1 MPTNFLFLLNSLTL
15 AIHVLIKMEKNSGTR
30 VSELFGS
37 LGSLLRRCMF
47 RILSIG
53 PIPNHFA
60 FIMDGNR
67 RYAKKQQL
75 EEGAGHRAG
84 FSVLMSMLKY
94 CYELG
99 VTYVTIYAFSIE
111 NFKRR
116 PDEVQNLMDLILE
129 KIEGL
134 LNEES
139 IVNEYGIRV
148 YFIGNLKLLSEPV
161 WVAAEKVMKATA
173 NNTKC
178 MLLICI
184 AYTSCDEI
192 VHAIHESCK
201 NKWEEIQ
208 PCNSHKVC
216 NGGIEVVD
224 GKKIDDGVL
233 QSVQELCRVETNELQ
248 ATRASTARSGVAEG
262 VERTGK
268 INGVAGHAVH
278 GSCDKWDEV
287 QSLEASRSGNGVIS
301 NEESKKLLVD
311 PSILKVVDIE
321 RHMYMSVAPDPDVVI
336 RSSGETRLS
345 NFLLWQTSNCLL
357 YSPNA
362 LWPDMR
368 LWHLVWA
375 VLDFQRSHSYFEKK
389 KKQL

>member
-1 MPTNFLFLLNSLTL
+1 MDKHRGSRL
-15 AIHVLIKMEKNSGTR
+15 
-30 VSELFGS
+30 SELFGS
-37 LGSLLRRCMF
+37 LGSFFRKCMF
-47 RILSIG
+47 CILSMG
-53 PIPNHFA
+53 PIPNHLA

-67 RYAKKQQL
+67 RYAKKEKL

-111 NFKRR
+111 NFKRK

-134 LNEES
+134 LKEES
-139 IVNEYGIRV
+139 LVNKYGIRV
-148 YFIGNLKLLSEPV
+148 YFIGNLKLLSKPV
-161 WVAAEKVMKATA
+161 RVAAEKVMKATA

-178 MLLICI
+178 VLLICI

-192 VHAIHESCK
+192 VQAVHESCK

-208 PCNSHKVC
+208 PCNSHKSFSGRV
-216 NGGIEVVD
+216 EEVD
-224 GKKIDDGVL
+224 GKSIDDGIGH
-233 QSVQELCRVETNELQ
+233 SVQELFGVQTNELRP
-248 ATRASTARSGVAEG
+248 TRASTFCNDVANG
-262 VERTGK
+262 VERTDK
-268 INGVAGHAVH
+268 KSGVVGHAVH
-278 GSCDKWDEV
+278 GSCDKWGEV
-287 QSLEASRSGNGVIS
+287 QSLEASRTGDGVIPNVKS
-301 NEESKKLLVD
+301 EKLLVD
-311 PSILKVVDIE
+311 LSILKVVDIE
-321 RHMYMSVAPDPDVVI
+321 SHMYMSVAPNPDIVI

-375 VLDFQRSHSYFEKK
+375 VLDFQRNHSYFEKK
-389 KKQL
+389 KKQF

>member
-1 MPTNFLFLLNSLTL
+1 M
-15 AIHVLIKMEKNSGTR
+15 
-30 VSELFGS
+30 
-37 LGSLLRRCMF
+37 
-47 RILSIG
+47 
-53 PIPNHFA
+53 
-60 FIMDGNR
+60 
-67 RYAKKQQL
+67 

-99 VTYVTIYAFSIE
+99 VTHVTIYAFSIE
-111 NFKRR
+111 NFKRK

-129 KIEGL
+129 KIDGL
-134 LNEES
+134 LKEES
-139 IVNEYGIRV
+139 LVNKYGIRV

-161 WVAAEKVMKATA
+161 RVASEKVMKATA

-178 MLLICI
+178 VLLICI

-192 VHAIHESCK
+192 VQAVHESCK

-208 PCNSHKVC
+208 PCNSHKSC
-216 NGGIEVVD
+216 NGRIEEAD
-224 GKKIDDGVL
+224 GKNIDDGIGH
-233 QSVQELCRVETNELQ
+233 SVQELSGVQANDLR
-248 ATRASTARSGVAEG
+248 ATRASTFCNDVAQG
-262 VERTGK
+262 VERTD
-268 INGVAGHAVH
+268 NGSGVVGHDAVH
-278 GSCDKWDEV
+278 GSCDKWGEV
-287 QSLEASRSGNGVIS
+287 QSLEASITGDGVIPYVKR
-301 NEESKKLLVD
+301 EKLAVN

-321 RHMYMSVAPDPDVVI
+321 RHMYMSVAPNPDVVI

-375 VLDFQRSHSYFEKK
+375 VLDFQRNHSYFEKK
-389 KKQL
+389 KKQF